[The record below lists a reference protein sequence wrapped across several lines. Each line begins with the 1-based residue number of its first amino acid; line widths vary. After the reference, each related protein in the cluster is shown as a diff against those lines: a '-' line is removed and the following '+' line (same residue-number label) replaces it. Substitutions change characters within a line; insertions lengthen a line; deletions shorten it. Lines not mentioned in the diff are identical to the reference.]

1 MGNRQRLI
9 VVRCTALA
17 ALVVCTALLMGYLWP
32 ESRLCGFDSDCDEV
46 LSSRFSK
53 LLGIPLPAYGIVCFA
68 AIFACSLSP
77 HRRWGQVLRY
87 LALAASLGGLAL
99 VLLQVFV
106 LHRVCPFCLMV
117 DCCAL
122 VLAYAAFGWRA
133 EALPMAPGRVRQLWL
148 GAAAAALALG
158 AALGTASGWL
168 PDQEATSVPP
178 EVAAQWRPG
187 KVTIV
192 EVVDFQCPRCRI
204 MDQVLSRFLRE
215 EGKDLHYV
223 RIVAPMTK
231 HRDAARAYLCA
242 QAQDKGEAMAEEL
255 FQADLTPDN
264 CERIADSL
272 GLAKTAYQTCVTS
285 AETEEYIDATVAWV
299 KAAVPKGLPCIWV
312 QDQRLCGVQSRE
324 ALWRAVLNAEKRLRA
339 SGR

>member
-1 MGNRQRLI
+1 
-9 VVRCTALA
+9 
-17 ALVVCTALLMGYLWP
+17 
-32 ESRLCGFDSDCDEV
+32 
-46 LSSRFSK
+46 
-53 LLGIPLPAYGIVCFA
+53 
-68 AIFACSLSP
+68 
-77 HRRWGQVLRY
+77 
-87 LALAASLGGLAL
+87 
-99 VLLQVFV
+99 
-106 LHRVCPFCLMV
+106 
-117 DCCAL
+117 
-122 VLAYAAFGWRA
+122 
-133 EALPMAPGRVRQLWL
+133 
-148 GAAAAALALG
+148 
-158 AALGTASGWL
+158 
-168 PDQEATSVPP
+168 
-178 EVAAQWRPG
+178 
-187 KVTIV
+187 
-192 EVVDFQCPRCRI
+192 

-255 FQADLTPDN
+255 FQADLTPDS